1 MIRIYDKAVESR
13 DATMQGCV
21 RYEIEFKGDRARAA
35 ASDLFSQES
44 DFAAVA
50 GRVSR
55 SLADHGIRLP
65 SHWEPGRHL
74 DVAASVPDAESRL
87 AWFADSVRP
96 ALMSLEAAGMLREAL
111 VALGL
116 EELARAETEIAS

>member
-96 ALMSLEAAGMLREAL
+96 ALMSLEAAGMLPEAL
-111 VALGL
+111 EALGL
-116 EELARAETEIAS
+116 DHLTQVELKTAS